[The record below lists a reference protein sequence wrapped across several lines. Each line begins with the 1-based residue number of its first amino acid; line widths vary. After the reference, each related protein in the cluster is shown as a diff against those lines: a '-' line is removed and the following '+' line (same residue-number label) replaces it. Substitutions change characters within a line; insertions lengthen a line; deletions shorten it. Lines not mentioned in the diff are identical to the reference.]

1 MAKLLIRHHCRSD
14 EIGLERVCKVPGF
27 SQRDIARVSRL
38 YRIAKDMDGLDR
50 VRFNGLDFRYL
61 RTSYARRLPLVAGGL
76 LEEPLLECIRSYR
89 EGKLEVPDV

>member
-1 MAKLLIRHHCRSD
+1 
-14 EIGLERVCKVPGF
+14 
-27 SQRDIARVSRL
+27 
-38 YRIAKDMDGLDR
+38 MDGLDR

-61 RTSYARRLPLVAGGL
+61 RTPYARRLPLVAGGL